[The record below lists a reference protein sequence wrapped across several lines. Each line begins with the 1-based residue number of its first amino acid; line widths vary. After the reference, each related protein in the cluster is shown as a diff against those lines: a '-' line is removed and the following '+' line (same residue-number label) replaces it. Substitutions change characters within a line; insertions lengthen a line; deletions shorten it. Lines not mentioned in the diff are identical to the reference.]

1 MRLILT
7 DAERYPFSRDDRA
20 RIPTD
25 YELVELSGHA
35 PQDIRA
41 AAPAAAAIFVYHAT
55 IDTSVI
61 DSLRDCRIIAR
72 CGTGYEKIDV
82 EAAHAAGIEVTY
94 VPDYGSTDVAAHAL
108 ALILT
113 CARKIVACD
122 RAVRTKAWPTYPEL
136 KPLHRLECQVLGL
149 LGFGRIARSLAAKAR
164 ALGMEVIAHDP
175 AVASV
180 QDARIVGFEELMRSC
195 DVLSIHTPL
204 TSATRRVVDAHVLAL
219 MRPGAI
225 VVNTSRGGI
234 VDEQALLDALERGQ
248 LSAAGLDVFEQEPLA
263 PDSPLLAQP
272 NVVLTPHSAAYSEQ
286 AMGELRT
293 RALDEVL
300 RVLSGSPPRH
310 PVPTPSAAS

>member
-1 MRLILT
+1 
-7 DAERYPFSRDDRA
+7 
-20 RIPTD
+20 
-25 YELVELSGHA
+25 
-35 PQDIRA
+35 
-41 AAPAAAAIFVYHAT
+41 
-55 IDTSVI
+55 
-61 DSLRDCRIIAR
+61 
-72 CGTGYEKIDV
+72 
-82 EAAHAAGIEVTY
+82 
-94 VPDYGSTDVAAHAL
+94 
-108 ALILT
+108 
-113 CARKIVACD
+113 
-122 RAVRTKAWPTYPEL
+122 L
-136 KPLHRLECQVLGL
+136 KPMHRLECQVLGL

-204 TSATRRVVDAHVLAL
+204 TSATRRVVDTHVLAL

-300 RVLSGSPPRH
+300 RVLSGSPPHH